1 MEVCSSSTSQVSVDN
16 VLLLSSGGHRPVRVL
31 HQRGV
36 GHSAGAGGETRQG
49 LRLLSGALPG

>member
-1 MEVCSSSTSQVSVDN
+1 MEVCSSSTSQVSVGN

-36 GHSAGAGGETRQG
+36 GHLEGPGREAREGV
-49 LRLLSGALPG
+49 RLLPRALPR